1 MLFTHTGVS
10 GPLVLSASSGIADD
24 PSGAVLVI
32 DMKPAL
38 DEQTLEARIL
48 RDIEANK
55 HKQMKNAI
63 MGLLPSRM
71 VPIVLSLAGIDP
83 EKTTDS
89 FTKAERRSLVSAL
102 KGVRLT
108 VKAASPIEEAIITRG
123 GVAVKQIDP
132 KTMESKLVPE
142 LYFAGEVIDVD
153 ACTGGFN
160 LQIAYST
167 GAAAG
172 TAAARQ
178 I

>member
-1 MLFTHTGVS
+1 M
-10 GPLVLSASSGIADD
+10 
-24 PSGAVLVI
+24 
-32 DMKPAL
+32 
-38 DEQTLEARIL
+38 
-48 RDIEANK
+48 
-55 HKQMKNAI
+55 
-63 MGLLPSRM
+63 
-71 VPIVLSLAGIDP
+71 LSLAGIDP

-102 KGVRLT
+102 KGVKLT